1 MMRGARAPMSQRSAA
16 GEIPALAALFAGALA
31 IGSAGIFVR
40 LSETG
45 PVATAFWRGC
55 LALPLLGLWARLERR
70 RPAPAVAAAAA
81 AAPGAGLR
89 DPLLFWAG
97 VFFAGDLAL
106 WHWSLLLTSIAAS
119 TLEANCAPMLVMLLA
134 WALWGERPRL
144 GFLAAIVLA
153 FAGMLLIL
161 VPKLGGGSR
170 ALLGD
175 ALGLGTAGFYAAYIL
190 AVARLRTRHGTGTV
204 MFATT
209 LVFTLLLLP
218 LALPQRFLPLT
229 ARGWWLLIG
238 CALSAQVLGQSLI
251 AYALAALPA
260 TFGAVGLY
268 VQVIAAAVYARLLL
282 DEHLA
287 PLQIAGGVVVLAA
300 IALARRARRAP
311 PPAAAPQA
319 QRASSQSSAARHSES
334 R

>member
-1 MMRGARAPMSQRSAA
+1 MSDRPAVS
-16 GEIPALAALFAGALA
+16 EIPALIALFTGALA

-45 PVATAFWRGC
+45 PTATAFWRGC
-55 LALPLLGLWARLERR
+55 LALPLLGLWAALERR
-70 RPAPAVAAAAA
+70 RSAAPAGTARAHAS
-81 AAPGAGLR
+81 LR
-89 DPLLFWAG
+89 DPMLFWAG

-106 WHWSLLLTSIAAS
+106 WHTSLLLTSIAAS
-119 TLEANCAPMLVMLLA
+119 TLEANCAPMLVTLFA
-134 WALWGERPRL
+134 WMLWGERPRL
-144 GFLAAIVLA
+144 GFVAALALA

-161 VPKLGGGSR
+161 APKLGGGAH

-175 ALGLGTAGFYAAYIL
+175 ALGLGTAAFYAAYIL

-204 MFATT
+204 MFAST

-218 LALPQRFLPLT
+218 LALLQRFLPLT
-229 ARGWWLLIG
+229 AHGWWLLIG

-251 AYALAALPA
+251 AYALAHLPA

-268 VQVIAAAVYARLLL
+268 VQVIAAAVYAWLLL
-282 DEHLA
+282 AERLA
-287 PLQIAGGVVVLAA
+287 PLQVAGGVVVLAA
-300 IALARRARRAP
+300 IALARRLGRAA
-311 PPAAAPQA
+311 PAGTAVPQA
-319 QRASSQSSAARHSES
+319 QRASTQSSAARHSES